1 MKYKKLIKNGEIM
14 KKQIQKINL
23 LTQNAYENLEQ
34 NNLDEVAKIINEL
47 EKFDNIYSKIRLSCL
62 YIDYGSAIKEKSLI
76 IKGIELIQL
85 NQSTMINFTPQYL
98 LLYNLANGYMN
109 YYSLTKNKFLNGKN
123 IIIEIKNLFKKAFK
137 ISDNADLSVQILVN
151 LGNFYNYFGR
161 YADALEYYEE
171 ALRINPTHGMA
182 LVNKGQSLIQYRNFM
197 NHDSPMLLDAYN
209 CFKDALKSNNLTYQG
224 KMAAEMSIKIFE
236 ENNNPLSLNK
246 KNKTKL
252 NIKPYYSNLEELSNI
267 FCYNNRLYLN
277 LCNFCQKCENAI
289 GDTIAIKRMT
299 TPFKNEKIE
308 DDLFLVLSS
317 YLNQIKMDFISA
329 RLNLILYQYEE
340 LDLKFINDNV
350 VIIDSLNY
358 EMHNI
363 RIQLVK
369 DSFKSFYDILDKI
382 SFFINE
388 YFDLGIEPWQIDFKK
403 FWYDDFKK
411 KILRE
416 ELDLNNNGLKALFDI
431 HGDILY
437 GDEKKLNK
445 IRNTLTHRV
454 LKIKLF
460 SVDEEKDTLTEE
472 ELFNRTVDLAKIVRN
487 AIIYLMVM
495 VDIEE
500 SKKDDSDSVPM
511 FAHEVPNYLK

>member
-1 MKYKKLIKNGEIM
+1 MKD
-14 KKQIQKINL
+14 QIQKINL
-23 LTQNAYENLEQ
+23 LTQNAQ
-34 NNLDEVAKIINEL
+34 KNLDENNLEEVAKNIDEL
-47 EKFDNIYSKIRLSCL
+47 EKFDNIHSKIGLSCL
-62 YIDYGSAIKEKSLI
+62 YIDYGSVKKDKSLL
-76 IKGIELIQL
+76 IKGIDLIRQ
-85 NQSTMINFTPQYL
+85 NQDDMVKFISQSS
-98 LLYNLANGYMN
+98 LLYNLANGYLN

-137 ISDNADLSVQILVN
+137 ISDNPDLSVQILVN

-197 NHDSPMLLDAYN
+197 DHDSPMLLDAYI
-209 CFKDALKSNNLTYQG
+209 CFKDALKTNSLTYQG
-224 KMAAEMSIKIFE
+224 KIAAEMSIKIFE
-236 ENNNPLSLNK
+236 ENNNQLSLNK

-289 GDTIAIKRMT
+289 GDTIAIRRMT
-299 TPFKNEKIE
+299 TSFKNEKIE

-340 LDLKFINDNV
+340 LDLKFVNDNV

-363 RIQLVK
+363 RIQLIK

-382 SFFINE
+382 AFFINE
-388 YFDLGIEPWQIDFKK
+388 YFELGIEPWQIDFKK
-403 FWYDDFKK
+403 FWYVNFKEK
-411 KILRE
+411 VLRE
-416 ELDLNNNGLKALFDI
+416 ELDFDNNGLKALFDI
-431 HGDILY
+431 HEDILY

-460 SVDEEKDTLTEE
+460 SFDEEKDALTEE
-472 ELFNRTVDLAKIVRN
+472 ELFNRTIDLAKIVRN
-487 AIIYLMVM
+487 AIIYLMAM

-500 SKKDDSDSVPM
+500 SKKDDSNSVPM
-511 FAHEVPNYLK
+511 FAYEVPNDLK

>member
-1 MKYKKLIKNGEIM
+1 M

-23 LTQNAYENLEQ
+23 LTQNAQKNLEE
-34 NNLDEVAKIINEL
+34 NNLEEVAKNIDEL
-47 EKFDNIYSKIRLSCL
+47 EKFDNIHSKISLSCL
-62 YIDYGSAIKEKSLI
+62 YIDYGSVKKDKSLL
-76 IKGIELIQL
+76 IKGIDLIQQ
-85 NQSTMINFTPQYL
+85 NQDDMVKFISQSS
-98 LLYNLANGYMN
+98 LLYNLANGYLN

-123 IIIEIKNLFKKAFK
+123 IIIKIKKLFKKAVK
-137 ISDNADLSVQILVN
+137 ISNDPDLSVQILVN

-197 NHDSPMLLDAYN
+197 DHDSQILLDAYN
-209 CFKDALKSNNLTYQG
+209 CFKDALKSNGLTHQG
-224 KMAAEMSIKIFE
+224 KIAAERSIKIFE
-236 ENNNPLSLNK
+236 ENNNQLSLNK

-277 LCNFCQKCENAI
+277 LCNFCQKCGSAI
-289 GDTIAIKRMT
+289 GDTIAIRRMT
-299 TPFKNEKIE
+299 TPIKNEKIE
-308 DDLFLVLSS
+308 CDLFLVLSS

-340 LDLKFINDNV
+340 LDLKFVNDNV

-382 SFFINE
+382 AFFINE
-388 YFDLGIEPWQIDFKK
+388 YFELGIEPWQIDFKK
-403 FWYDDFKK
+403 FWYVNFKK
-411 KILRE
+411 RNLRE
-416 ELDLNNNGLKALFDI
+416 ELDFNNNGLKALFDI
-431 HGDILY
+431 HEDILY

-460 SVDEEKDTLTEE
+460 SVDDEKDALTED

-487 AIIYLMVM
+487 AIIYLMAM

-511 FAHEVPNYLK
+511 FAYEVPNDLK

>member
-1 MKYKKLIKNGEIM
+1 MKD
-14 KKQIQKINL
+14 QIQKINL
-23 LTQNAYENLEQ
+23 LTQNAQ
-34 NNLDEVAKIINEL
+34 KNLDENNLEEVAKNIDEL
-47 EKFDNIYSKIRLSCL
+47 EKFDNIHSKIGLSCL
-62 YIDYGSAIKEKSLI
+62 YIDYGSVKKDKSLL
-76 IKGIELIQL
+76 IKGIDLIRQ
-85 NQSTMINFTPQYL
+85 NQDDMVKFISQSS
-98 LLYNLANGYMN
+98 LLYNLANGYLN

-137 ISDNADLSVQILVN
+137 ISDNPDLSVQILVN

-197 NHDSPMLLDAYN
+197 DHDSPMLLDAYI
-209 CFKDALKSNNLTYQG
+209 CFKDALKSNSLTYQG
-224 KMAAEMSIKIFE
+224 KIAAEMSIKIFE
-236 ENNNPLSLNK
+236 ENNNQLSLNK

-289 GDTIAIKRMT
+289 GDTIAIRRMRT
-299 TPFKNEKIE
+299 SFKNEKIE

-340 LDLKFINDNV
+340 LDLKFVNDNV

-363 RIQLVK
+363 RIQLIK

-382 SFFINE
+382 AFFINE
-388 YFDLGIEPWQIDFKK
+388 YFELGIEPWQIDFKK
-403 FWYDDFKK
+403 FWYVNFKEK
-411 KILRE
+411 VLRE
-416 ELDLNNNGLKALFDI
+416 ELDFDNNGLKALFDI
-431 HGDILY
+431 HEDILY

-460 SVDEEKDTLTEE
+460 SLDEEKDALTEE
-472 ELFNRTVDLAKIVRN
+472 ELFNRTIDLAKIVRN
-487 AIIYLMVM
+487 AIIYLMAM

-500 SKKDDSDSVPM
+500 SKKDDSNSVPM
-511 FAHEVPNYLK
+511 FAYEVPNDLK

>member
-1 MKYKKLIKNGEIM
+1 M

-23 LTQNAYENLEQ
+23 LTQNAQ
-34 NNLDEVAKIINEL
+34 KNLDENNLEEVAKSIDEL
-47 EKFDNIYSKIRLSCL
+47 EKFDNIHSKISLSCL
-62 YIDYGSAIKEKSLI
+62 YIDYGSVKKDKSLL
-76 IKGIELIQL
+76 IKGINLIRQ
-85 NQSTMINFTPQYL
+85 NREDMAKFISQSS
-98 LLYNLANGYMN
+98 LLYNLANGYLN
-109 YYSLTKNKFLNGKN
+109 YYSLTKDKFLNGKN

-137 ISDNADLSVQILVN
+137 ISDNPDLSVQILVN

-171 ALRINPTHGMA
+171 ALRINPTQGMA

-197 NHDSPMLLDAYN
+197 DHDSPMLLDAYN
-209 CFKDALKSNNLTYQG
+209 CFKDALKSNDLTYQG
-224 KMAAEMSIKIFE
+224 EIAAEMSIKIFE
-236 ENNNPLSLNK
+236 ENNNQLSLNK
-246 KNKTKL
+246 KNKIKL

-289 GDTIAIKRMT
+289 GDTIAIRRMT
-299 TPFKNEKIE
+299 TSFKNEKIE

-340 LDLKFINDNV
+340 LDLKFVNDNV

-382 SFFINE
+382 AFFINE
-388 YFDLGIEPWQIDFKK
+388 YLELGIKPWQIDFKK
-403 FWYDDFKK
+403 FWYVDFEEKD
-411 KILRE
+411 LRK
-416 ELDLNNNGLKALFDI
+416 ELDFNNNGLKALFDI
-431 HGDILY
+431 HEDILY

-460 SVDEEKDTLTEE
+460 SVDEEKDALTEE
-472 ELFNRTVDLAKIVRN
+472 ELFNRTIDLAKIVRN
-487 AIIYLMVM
+487 AIIYLMAM

-511 FAHEVPNYLK
+511 FAYEVPNDLK

>member
-1 MKYKKLIKNGEIM
+1 MKD
-14 KKQIQKINL
+14 QIQKINL
-23 LTQNAYENLEQ
+23 LTQNAQ
-34 NNLDEVAKIINEL
+34 KNLDENNLEEVAKNIDEL
-47 EKFDNIYSKIRLSCL
+47 EKFDNIHSKIGLSCL
-62 YIDYGSAIKEKSLI
+62 YIDYGSVKKDKSLL
-76 IKGIELIQL
+76 IKGIDLIRQ
-85 NQSTMINFTPQYL
+85 NQDDMVKFISQSS
-98 LLYNLANGYMN
+98 LLYNLANGYLN

-137 ISDNADLSVQILVN
+137 ISDNPDLSVQILVN

-197 NHDSPMLLDAYN
+197 DHDSPMLLDAYI
-209 CFKDALKSNNLTYQG
+209 CFKDALKTNSLTYQG
-224 KMAAEMSIKIFE
+224 KIAAEMSIKIFE
-236 ENNNPLSLNK
+236 ENNNQLSLNK

-289 GDTIAIKRMT
+289 GDTIAIRRMT
-299 TPFKNEKIE
+299 TSFKNEKIE

-340 LDLKFINDNV
+340 LDLKFVNDNV

-363 RIQLVK
+363 RIQLIK

-382 SFFINE
+382 AFFINE
-388 YFDLGIEPWQIDFKK
+388 YFELVIEPWQIDFKK
-403 FWYDDFKK
+403 FWYVNFKEK
-411 KILRE
+411 VLRE
-416 ELDLNNNGLKALFDI
+416 ELDFDNNGLKALFDI
-431 HGDILY
+431 HEDILY

-460 SVDEEKDTLTEE
+460 SFDEEKDALTEE
-472 ELFNRTVDLAKIVRN
+472 ELFNRTIDLAKIVRN
-487 AIIYLMVM
+487 AIIYLMAM

-500 SKKDDSDSVPM
+500 SKKDDSNSVPM
-511 FAHEVPNYLK
+511 FAYEVPNDLK

>member
-1 MKYKKLIKNGEIM
+1 MKD
-14 KKQIQKINL
+14 QIQKINL
-23 LTQNAYENLEQ
+23 LTQNAQ
-34 NNLDEVAKIINEL
+34 KNLDENNLEEVAKNIDEL
-47 EKFDNIYSKIRLSCL
+47 EKFDNIHSKIGLSCL
-62 YIDYGSAIKEKSLI
+62 YIDYGSVKKDKSLL
-76 IKGIELIQL
+76 IKGIDLIRQ
-85 NQSTMINFTPQYL
+85 NQDDMVKFISQSS
-98 LLYNLANGYMN
+98 LLYNLANGYLN

-137 ISDNADLSVQILVN
+137 ISDNPDLSVQILVN

-197 NHDSPMLLDAYN
+197 DHDSPMLLDAYI
-209 CFKDALKSNNLTYQG
+209 CFKDALKTNSLTYQG
-224 KMAAEMSIKIFE
+224 KIAAEMSIKIFE
-236 ENNNPLSLNK
+236 ENNNQLSLNK

-289 GDTIAIKRMT
+289 GDTIAIRRMT
-299 TPFKNEKIE
+299 TSFKNEKIE

-340 LDLKFINDNV
+340 LDLKFVNDNV

-363 RIQLVK
+363 RIQLIK

-382 SFFINE
+382 AFFINE
-388 YFDLGIEPWQIDFKK
+388 YFELGIEPWQIDFKK
-403 FWYDDFKK
+403 FWYVNFKEK
-411 KILRE
+411 VLRE
-416 ELDLNNNGLKALFDI
+416 ELDFDNNGLKALFDI
-431 HGDILY
+431 HEDILY

-460 SVDEEKDTLTEE
+460 SLDEEKDALTEE
-472 ELFNRTVDLAKIVRN
+472 ELFNRTIDLAKIVRN
-487 AIIYLMVM
+487 AIIYLMAM

-500 SKKDDSDSVPM
+500 SKKDDSNSVPM
-511 FAHEVPNYLK
+511 FAYEVPNDLK

>member
-1 MKYKKLIKNGEIM
+1 MKD
-14 KKQIQKINL
+14 QIQKINL
-23 LTQNAYENLEQ
+23 LTQNAQ
-34 NNLDEVAKIINEL
+34 KNLDENNLEEVAKNIDEL
-47 EKFDNIYSKIRLSCL
+47 EKFDNIHSKIGLSCL
-62 YIDYGSAIKEKSLI
+62 YIDYGSVKKDKSLL
-76 IKGIELIQL
+76 IKGIDLIRQ
-85 NQSTMINFTPQYL
+85 NQDDMVKFISQSS
-98 LLYNLANGYMN
+98 LLYNLANGYLN

-137 ISDNADLSVQILVN
+137 ISDNPDLSVQILVN

-197 NHDSPMLLDAYN
+197 DHDSPMLLDAYI
-209 CFKDALKSNNLTYQG
+209 CFKDALKTNSLTYQG
-224 KMAAEMSIKIFE
+224 KIAAEMSIKIFE
-236 ENNNPLSLNK
+236 ENNNQLSLNK

-289 GDTIAIKRMT
+289 GDTIAIRRMRT
-299 TPFKNEKIE
+299 SFKNEKIE

-340 LDLKFINDNV
+340 LDLKFVNDNV

-363 RIQLVK
+363 RIQLIK

-382 SFFINE
+382 AFFINE
-388 YFDLGIEPWQIDFKK
+388 YFELVIEPWQIDFKK
-403 FWYDDFKK
+403 FWYVNFKEK
-411 KILRE
+411 VLRE
-416 ELDLNNNGLKALFDI
+416 ELDFDNNGLKALFDI
-431 HGDILY
+431 HEDILY

-460 SVDEEKDTLTEE
+460 SFDEEKDALTEE
-472 ELFNRTVDLAKIVRN
+472 ELFNRTIDLAKIVRN
-487 AIIYLMVM
+487 AIIYLMAM

-500 SKKDDSDSVPM
+500 SKKDDSNSVPM
-511 FAHEVPNYLK
+511 FAYEVPNDLK

>member
-1 MKYKKLIKNGEIM
+1 MKN
-14 KKQIQKINL
+14 QIQKINL
-23 LTQNAYENLEQ
+23 LTQIAYKNLEQ
-34 NNLDEVAKIINEL
+34 NDLEEVAKNIDEL
-47 EKFDNIYSKIRLSCL
+47 EKFENIHSKISLSCL
-62 YIDYGSAIKEKSLI
+62 YIDYGSVKKDKSLL
-76 IKGIELIQL
+76 IKGTDLIRL
-85 NQSTMINFTPQYL
+85 NQNDMAKFVSQSS
-98 LLYNLANGYMN
+98 LLYNLANGYLN

-123 IIIEIKNLFKKAFK
+123 IIIEIKNLFKKSVK
-137 ISDNADLSVQILVN
+137 ISNDPGLSVQILVN

-182 LVNKGQSLIQYRNFM
+182 LVNKGQSLIEYRSFM
-197 NHDSPMLLDAYN
+197 DHDSPMLVDAYN
-209 CFKDALKSNNLTYQG
+209 CFKDALKSNDLTYQG
-224 KMAAEMSIKIFE
+224 KISAEKSIKIFE
-236 ENNNPLSLNK
+236 ENNNQSLLNK

-252 NIKPYYSNLEELSNI
+252 NIKPYYSDLEELSNI

-289 GDTIAIKRMT
+289 GDTIAIRRMT
-299 TPFKNEKIE
+299 TPIKNEKIE
-308 DDLFLVLSS
+308 EDLFLVLSS

-340 LDLKFINDNV
+340 LDLKFVNDNV

-382 SFFINE
+382 AFFINE
-388 YFDLGIEPWQIDFKK
+388 YFDLGIKPWGIDFKK
-403 FWYDDFKK
+403 FWYVNFKEK
-411 KILRE
+411 VLRE
-416 ELDLNNNGLKALFDI
+416 ELDFNNNGLKALFDI
-431 HGDILY
+431 HEDILY

-454 LKIKLF
+454 LKIKFF
-460 SVDEEKDTLTEE
+460 SADEEKDVLTEE
-472 ELFNRTVDLAKIVRN
+472 ELFNRTIDLAKIVRN
-487 AIIYLMVM
+487 AIIYLMAM

-500 SKKDDSDSVPM
+500 LKKEDSNSVPM
-511 FAHEVPNYLK
+511 FAYDVPNDLK